1 MISRTDY
8 WAKQTVRIA
17 SIGEFLPPPTFH
29 DVVPACSPSTKERGT
44 EINIVRVTG
53 LRHSVMARGLTED
66 DFEGKNTGFGLPP
79 DAVEAIMNFD
89 KVVTF

>member
-1 MISRTDY
+1 
-8 WAKQTVRIA
+8 
-17 SIGEFLPPPTFH
+17 
-29 DVVPACSPSTKERGT
+29 
-44 EINIVRVTG
+44 
-53 LRHSVMARGLTED
+53 MARGLTED